1 MNKLNN
7 TKFINPD
14 WLTGFTDAEG
24 CFTVVITQR
33 SNLNWRV
40 IVEINL
46 HTKDISILEL
56 IKDFF
61 GVGYVT
67 TRIDKSK
74 SVYRVTKVEDLLH
87 VIIPHFLSYP
97 LLSQKRADFLLWNKV
112 VNLIHTKQHLTTSG
126 FSTILSYYA
135 SINRGMSPK
144 VLATFPQIVGVSR
157 EEVLLPDKLNPN
169 WVSGFAAGDGGFSI
183 GIRKNT
189 GQIYFRFHIAQHSRD
204 ISLLKLF
211 INFFGCGTVRMRSNS
226 DGCDFFVQDFSDIYR
241 IINPHFIEYPLN
253 NVKSLDFNDFHRA
266 AELFKVSGRSES
278 EAIKKIINNMN
289 SKRK

>member
-74 SVYRVTKVEDLLH
+74 SVYRVTKVEDLKPSAPYCACASARGGGWIRDRKFYL
-87 VIIPHFLSYP
+87 
-97 LLSQKRADFLLWNKV
+97 KR
-112 VNLIHTKQHLTTSG
+112 
-126 FSTILSYYA
+126 
-135 SINRGMSPK
+135 
-144 VLATFPQIVGVSR
+144 
-157 EEVLLPDKLNPN
+157 
-169 WVSGFAAGDGGFSI
+169 
-183 GIRKNT
+183 
-189 GQIYFRFHIAQHSRD
+189 
-204 ISLLKLF
+204 
-211 INFFGCGTVRMRSNS
+211 
-226 DGCDFFVQDFSDIYR
+226 
-241 IINPHFIEYPLN
+241 
-253 NVKSLDFNDFHRA
+253 
-266 AELFKVSGRSES
+266 
-278 EAIKKIINNMN
+278 
-289 SKRK
+289 